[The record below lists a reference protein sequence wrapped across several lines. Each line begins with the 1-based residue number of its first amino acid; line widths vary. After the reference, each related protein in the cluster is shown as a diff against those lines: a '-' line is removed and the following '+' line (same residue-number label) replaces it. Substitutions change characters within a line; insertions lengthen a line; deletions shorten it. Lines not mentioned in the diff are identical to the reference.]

1 MEWRV
6 VDDPHLCN
14 GVRSWGKYSSTPSRH
29 SRLSLPVSG
38 SRLKSPAIQSEHSHR
53 YFKTSS
59 AETRTFL
66 DIASGE
72 GYDSPCSHDPHSVK
86 GVDVNPEA
94 VEHARK
100 ASRWPK
106 LSCRQRDF
114 HPQWITQALMSLF
127 TFETIEHFDDHE
139 LFMNEVRRVLRSDGI
154 LIISTPDRDLYTP
167 PNAPSNIYHVH
178 ELTKA
183 EFKNLLT
190 RYFANVHMY
199 YQRAILGSS
208 LLLDSNDSSGIGSI
222 AFEKR
227 GSELFEKSVGM
238 PRAAY
243 MVAIASDGPIELP
256 ACTLYFETGE
266 PYGHMFAIEAAFRA
280 EEGRFREAE
289 AAFRAEEGR
298 FREAEAAFR
307 AGEGR
312 FREAEAAFR
321 AEEARLLAELGKRVE
336 DMSRQNVAIG
346 GGQRPR

>member
-1 MEWRV
+1 
-6 VDDPHLCN
+6 
-14 GVRSWGKYSSTPSRH
+14 
-29 SRLSLPVSG
+29 
-38 SRLKSPAIQSEHSHR
+38 
-53 YFKTSS
+53 
-59 AETRTFL
+59 
-66 DIASGE
+66 
-72 GYDSPCSHDPHSVK
+72 
-86 GVDVNPEA
+86 
-94 VEHARK
+94 
-100 ASRWPK
+100 
-106 LSCRQRDF
+106 
-114 HPQWITQALMSLF
+114 MSLF
-127 TFETIEHFDDHE
+127 SFETIEHFDDHE

-238 PRAAY
+238 PRAPY

-312 FREAEAAFR
+312 F
-321 AEEARLLAELGKRVE
+321 
-336 DMSRQNVAIG
+336 
-346 GGQRPR
+346 